1 MQGRTLVY
9 WTVYSLDATRCIIL
23 HLAATQSLQ
32 HARGYSA
39 TCLWCAGMVAL
50 VALAASQVG
59 LQLTSALPSFSRVA
73 WRLCGPRFARSVS
86 MGYSSATSLRS

>member
-32 HARGYSA
+32 HANGYSA
-39 TCLWCAGMVAL
+39 TCLWCAGTVAL
-50 VALAASQVG
+50 IALAVSQVG
-59 LQLTSALPSFSRVA
+59 AQHPH
-73 WRLCGPRFARSVS
+73 PQH
-86 MGYSSATSLRS
+86 